1 MIDDQDVKEVLKENK
16 VFAEKLNE
24 LFALVFTVR
33 SLEGLPKLELLFV
46 RDKSDNRDNIG
57 LMICII
63 LEGKFV
69 PCNSVSLSLEEL
81 TIMKSEAIH
90 HLLLALNF

>member
-33 SLEGLPKLELLFV
+33 SLEGIPKLELLFI
-46 RDKSDNRDNIG
+46 RDKSDNMDNSG
-57 LMICII
+57 LMVRII
-63 LEGKFV
+63 LEEEFV
-69 PCNSVSLSLEEL
+69 PRTSVSLFW
-81 TIMKSEAIH
+81 M
-90 HLLLALNF
+90 N

>member
-33 SLEGLPKLELLFV
+33 NLEGIPKLELLFV
-46 RDKSDNRDNIG
+46 RGKSDNMDNSG
-57 LMICII
+57 LMVRII
-63 LEGKFV
+63 LDEEIV
-69 PCNSVSLSLEEL
+69 PHTSVSLFWR
-81 TIMKSEAIH
+81 
-90 HLLLALNF
+90 N

>member
-33 SLEGLPKLELLFV
+33 SLEGIPKLELLFV
-46 RDKSDNRDNIG
+46 RGKSDNMDNSG
-57 LMICII
+57 LMVRII
-63 LEGKFV
+63 LDEEIV
-69 PCNSVSLSLEEL
+69 PHTSVSLFWR
-81 TIMKSEAIH
+81 
-90 HLLLALNF
+90 N